1 MSEIKRTTVV
11 SPLFNLFFYF
21 LIFFLSF
28 ALLLTVL
35 EKKDTVASWADVH
48 PQQKADVLC
57 GLHLSC
63 IKLSPVQQ
71 APQMTFLH

>member
-1 MSEIKRTTVV
+1 MSEIKRTTV

-21 LIFFLSF
+21 LIIFFKFCF
-28 ALLLTVL
+28 ALNSSG
-35 EKKDTVASWADVH
+35 KKDTVASWADVH
-48 PQQKADVLC
+48 PQQKADVLS